1 MARVQVGSNRVIA
14 ISKTKKF
21 TEASRNYRSFPW
33 TWRFWTKNKKSP
45 FSPVHGR
52 FPFNQKFR
60 GFRVGRRMEQNFPGI
75 KFRNFRTTSRGSP
88 KIPENRNNRK
98 IKGKFRSIRPFR
110 LGPSFSEPY
119 WRVKMA
125 SSMSPQYQCT
135 ECLFSSE
142 NLQVLVQHNCLGNL
156 AGMAGVMSGK

>member
-1 MARVQVGSNRVIA
+1 MYYCKQLLRWLHHDKVRDLAKVI
-14 ISKTKKF
+14 ILCVSLL
-21 TEASRNYRSFPW
+21 
-33 TWRFWTKNKKSP
+33 
-45 FSPVHGR
+45 VHDCGR
-52 FPFNQKFR
+52 FPFNQNFR

-119 WRVKMA
+119 WRDKMA
-125 SSMSPQYQCT
+125 SSMSSQYQCT

-142 NLQVLVQHNCLGNL
+142 NLQVLVQHNCLGHL

>member
-1 MARVQVGSNRVIA
+1 MICCLLPRRRHFEKREDPGDEVGC
-14 ISKTKKF
+14 
-21 TEASRNYRSFPW
+21 Y
-33 TWRFWTKNKKSP
+33 
-45 FSPVHGR
+45 GR

-125 SSMSPQYQCT
+125 SSMSSQYQCT